1 MRSLTIRAALAA
13 ALFSSLATTAATT
26 ATAQFPTTPPPIGKP
41 KPFTV
46 PPRRT
51 ITLANGMKISLVPF
65 GATPK
70 VTVRLFLRTGS
81 IDETAEQLS
90 LAALMGD
97 LWAEGTAT
105 KDAKTI
111 AQVMSGM
118 GGALGIGAGADLT
131 SLGADVLTSH
141 AAEMVS
147 LVAEVARQPR
157 FPESELARLKANRL
171 RNLAIAKTQ
180 PGTQASLKFGSIMFG
195 DHPYGRGLPTDD
207 QLKGYSID
215 QVKAFYATN
224 VGAARAHLYVVG
236 RFDAAAVEQAG
247 RAAFTDWAA
256 GPAPT
261 VKPVTMPTSRQVA
274 VIDRPAAVQSTVWVG
289 LPVADQTSPDFIK
302 LSVTD
307 AILGGSFGSR
317 ITSNIRENKGYTY
330 SPFSTISTRRGGS
343 FWAEIADVT
352 TNVTGPSLT
361 EIFKE
366 VEKMRNEAPPKEE
379 LERIQ
384 RNMAGTFV
392 LQNGSR
398 AGIAGQLA
406 QVDAYNLGDDFL
418 STYTSKVLAVTAAE
432 IQQMMQ
438 KYLTP
443 EKMSV
448 VVVGDRKVIDEQLKQ
463 VLGAVP

>member
-1 MRSLTIRAALAA
+1 MRIVTSRAALAA
-13 ALFSSLATTAATT
+13 LITLALAAP
-26 ATAQFPTTPPPIGKP
+26 ATAQFPSTPPAIGKP
-41 KPFTV
+41 KPFTL
-46 PPRRT
+46 PARRT
-51 ITLANGMKISLVPF
+51 ITLANGMKVSMVPF

-70 VTVRLFLRTGS
+70 VAVRLALRTGS
-81 IDETAEQLS
+81 IDETADQIA

-97 LWAEGTAT
+97 LWNEGTAT

-118 GGALGIGAGADLT
+118 GGQLGIGAGSDLT
-131 SLGADVLTSH
+131 SIGADVLSSH
-141 AAEMVS
+141 AAEMVT
-147 LVAEVARQPR
+147 LVGEVARQPR

-171 RNLAIAKTQ
+171 RNLAIARTQ
-180 PGTQASLKFGSIMFG
+180 PSTQAGVKFGAMMFG

-207 QLKGYSID
+207 QIKGYTID
-215 QVKAFYATN
+215 QVKAFYAAN
-224 VGAARAHLYVVG
+224 MGAARAHLYVVG
-236 RFDAAAVEQAG
+236 RFDAAEVEKAA

-256 GPAPT
+256 GPAPS
-261 VKPVTMPTSRQVA
+261 VKPVNMPKERQVA
-274 VIDRPAAVQSTVWVG
+274 VIDRPAAVQSTVYVG
-289 LPVADQTSPDFIK
+289 LPVAEQAHPDYIK
-302 LSVTD
+302 LVVTD

-330 SPFSTISTRRGGS
+330 SPFSTIATRRGGA

-352 TNVTGPSLT
+352 TNVTGASLT

-366 VEKMRNEAPPKEE
+366 VEKLRNEAPPAEE
-379 LERIQ
+379 LARIQ

-398 AGIAGQLA
+398 AGIAGQFA
-406 QVDAYNLGDDFL
+406 NVDAYNLGEDYL
-418 STYTSKVLAVTAAE
+418 STWTSRVLAVTPQDVQKTM
-432 IQQMMQ
+432 QQ
-438 KYLTP
+438 YLTP